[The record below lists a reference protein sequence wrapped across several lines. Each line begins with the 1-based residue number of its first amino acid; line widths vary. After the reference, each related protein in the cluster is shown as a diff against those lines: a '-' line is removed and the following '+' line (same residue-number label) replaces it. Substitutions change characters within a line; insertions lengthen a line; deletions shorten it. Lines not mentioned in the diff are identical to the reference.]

1 MTSLLTVELVLDM
14 DWKSSLEALK
24 SSLPEGKEPIAVPVA
39 DVPQSKPCQRLD
51 ILLDKKGRKGKVATI
66 VAGFEA
72 DEAEVGAIAARLK
85 QKLGVG
91 GSARG
96 GEILI
101 QGDKR
106 KEVHDALGKMGFK
119 CRVI

>member
-1 MTSLLTVELVLDM
+1 M

-24 SSLPEGKEPIAVPVA
+24 TTLPDLPEPPEETAPATDPAPA
-39 DVPQSKPCQRLD
+39 DGARHPRLD
-51 ILLDKKGRKGKVATI
+51 IMLDKKGRKGKVATI
-66 VAGFEA
+66 VSEFDLDDDKVSE
-72 DEAEVGAIAARLK
+72 IAARLK
-85 QKLGVG
+85 QLLGTG

-106 KEVHDALGKMGFK
+106 QQLLKALSDMGFK
-119 CRVI
+119 ARII